1 MDHSL
6 VSISNIEEI
15 RDHLAIKGYVIS
27 DGQKLN
33 LPSPQ
38 EYNKYVKRNIRK
50 NKEYQKLFLKCHVR
64 IPNLSPALYKF
75 KLFKKVRLNLRKR
88 MLVPTVILRTWIW
101 EFPDVPMYILWM
113 YLTPGTTNYQIRCR
127 MSKDGKYAHVD
138 ISDEE
143 CLRDVWNCKHRIPHD
158 TLDYGLDCHGIA
170 NYL

>member
-50 NKEYQKLFLKCHVR
+50 NKEYQKLFLKCHVK
-64 IPNLSPALYKF
+64 IPNLSHSLYNF
-75 KLFKKVRLNLRKR
+75 KLFKQVKLNLRKQI
-88 MLVPTVILRTWIW
+88 LIPTVCLKICIW
-101 EFPDVPMYILWM
+101 EFPDVSVCIHGM
-113 YLTPGTTNYQIRCR
+113 YLTSGVASLNIRCR
-127 MSKDGKYAHVD
+127 VTKDRYALVD
-138 ISDEE
+138 ISDEK
-143 CLRDVWNCKHRIPHD
+143 CLKKSCKHRIIHD
-158 TLDYGLDCHGIA
+158 TLDDGLNI
-170 NYL
+170 